1 MKHNLN
7 FKTTLQ
13 LDQWVESYITSHPYK
28 FIKYLKKPKTIDTK
42 VTIMGMRPKKEP
54 WSQYEI
60 QFLVDYWPHK
70 KPEWLAKALKRT
82 QISVVAMAG
91 LLRKK
96 GYHLPFKRMRNGKVI
111 TE

>member
-1 MKHNLN
+1 M
-7 FKTTLQ
+7 
-13 LDQWVESYITSHPYK
+13 DQWVEQYITSHPYK
-28 FIKYLKKPKTIDTK
+28 FIKYLKKPKKIDTT

-60 QFLVDYWPHK
+60 QFLVDHWSFK

-82 QISVVAMAG
+82 QVSVVAMAG

-96 GYHLPFKRMRNGKVI
+96 GYHLPKKRNTNGRI
-111 TE
+111 TED